1 MIVSFNQNSASRQK
15 IDFFHHKSPLLR
27 LRLGLVE
34 NVGEVAS
41 AAVLTVEMSRHED
54 TGAAI
59 LVGTLTSQ
67 ASDFAVLINLVVL
80 EDRKLDLLS
89 LVLDLLGGG
98 EGLLLALLATSSQ
111 AEDEMEGRLLLDVV
125 VGQSATILQLL
136 ASEDQ
141 TLL

>member
-34 NVGEVAS
+34 NVGEMAS
-41 AAVLTVEMSRHED
+41 AAVLTVKMSRHED
-54 TGAAI
+54 TGTTI

-67 ASDFAVLINLVVL
+67 ASDLAVLIDLVIL